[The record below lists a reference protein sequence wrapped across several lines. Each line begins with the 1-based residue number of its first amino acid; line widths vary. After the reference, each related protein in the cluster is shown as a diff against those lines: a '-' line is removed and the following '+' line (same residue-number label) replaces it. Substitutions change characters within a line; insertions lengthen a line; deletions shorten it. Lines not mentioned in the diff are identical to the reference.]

1 MCAHLPG
8 HSATFGG
15 RMAKSKVERVLH
27 EFKTGTLRS
36 SDGRLV
42 TQRDQAIAIALAESE
57 KARKRRGGR

>member
-1 MCAHLPG
+1 
-8 HSATFGG
+8 
-15 RMAKSKVERVLH
+15 MAKSKVERVLH

-57 KARKRRGGR
+57 KARKRLMKMIGNAARAI

>member
-1 MCAHLPG
+1 
-8 HSATFGG
+8 
-15 RMAKSKVERVLH
+15 MAKSKVERVLH